1 MHDPDTRTDT
11 EMRRRLHR
19 ALALAPAEA
28 MREACAP
35 FRPADGVAF
44 LRGPESG
51 MVMAR
56 GRIGGA
62 GAAFNLGDVSLTRAS
77 VRLGDGRVG
86 HAAHLGRDTE
96 GVRLAAII
104 DALWQNPARRREIEA
119 QVLVPLERLVA
130 SQDARLAEETA
141 ATKVDFFTMVR
152 GED

>member
-1 MHDPDTRTDT
+1 
-11 EMRRRLHR
+11 MRS
-19 ALALAPAEA
+19 
-28 MREACAP
+28 
-35 FRPADGVAF
+35 FRPDDGLTF

-62 GAAFNLGDVSLTRAS
+62 GAPFNLGDVSLTRAT
-77 VRLGDGRVG
+77 VCLGDGVVG
-86 HAAHLGRDTE
+86 HAAHLGRDIE

-104 DALWQNPARRREIEA
+104 DALWQDPARRGEIEA
-119 QVLVPLERLVA
+119 RVLVPLERLVA
-130 SQDARLAEETA
+130 SQDDHLAEETA

>member
-1 MHDPDTRTDT
+1 MHDPDPRTDT
-11 EMRRRLHR
+11 EMRHRLHR

-35 FRPADGVAF
+35 LCPADGLTF

-62 GAAFNLGDVSLTRAS
+62 GAPFNLGDVSLTRAT
-77 VRLGDGRVG
+77 VRLGDGSVG
-86 HAAHLGRDTE
+86 HAAHLGRDAE

-119 QVLVPLERLVA
+119 QVLAPLERLVA
-130 SQDARLAEETA
+130 SQDTRLAEETA
-141 ATKVDFFTMVR
+141 ATRVDFFTMVR